1 MERKELDVNEVAKL
15 MEENEIVDLE
25 GLRKIV
31 KHYDSLC
38 EDVVQ
43 LTCVLALL
51 GSFLKGKGLEDEAMK
66 FLEESSE
73 EQFGTSCRGKA

>member
-1 MERKELDVNEVAKL
+1 MERKELDIKEVAKL

-25 GLRKIV
+25 GLRKII
-31 KHYDSLC
+31 KDYDSLC

-66 FLEESSE
+66 FLKESSE
-73 EQFGTSCRGKA
+73 EQFGTNSRGKA

>member
-1 MERKELDVNEVAKL
+1 MERKELDINEVAKL
-15 MEENEIVDLE
+15 MEENEIVNLE

-31 KHYDSLC
+31 KDYDSLC

-51 GSFLKGKGLEDEAMK
+51 NSFINEKGMGEEAKRFVKKCM
-66 FLEESSE
+66 E
-73 EQFGTSCRGKA
+73 EQFGTNSRGKA

>member
-1 MERKELDVNEVAKL
+1 MEKELDINEVAKL

-31 KHYDSLC
+31 KDYDSLC

-43 LTCVLALL
+43 LSCVLALL
-51 GSFLKGKGLEDEAMK
+51 GSFLKGKGMGEEAKK
-66 FLEESSE
+66 FVKKCMEK
-73 EQFGTSCRGKA
+73 QFGTNSGGKA

>member
-1 MERKELDVNEVAKL
+1 MEKELDINEIAKL
-15 MEENEIVDLE
+15 MEENEIVNLE

-31 KHYDSLC
+31 KDYDSLC

-51 GSFLKGKGLEDEAMK
+51 GSFINEKGLKDEARKYLARMQQGNNNNNK
-66 FLEESSE
+66 
-73 EQFGTSCRGKA
+73 GRA

>member
-1 MERKELDVNEVAKL
+1 MERKELDIKEVAKL
-15 MEENEIVDLE
+15 MEENEIGDLE

-31 KHYDSLC
+31 KDYDGLC

-66 FLEESSE
+66 FLKESSE
-73 EQFGTSCRGKA
+73 EQFDNSSRGKA